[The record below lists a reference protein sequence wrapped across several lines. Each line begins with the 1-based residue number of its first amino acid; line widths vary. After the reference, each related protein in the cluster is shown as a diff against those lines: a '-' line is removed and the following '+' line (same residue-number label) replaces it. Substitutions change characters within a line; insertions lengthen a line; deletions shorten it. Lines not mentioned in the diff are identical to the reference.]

1 MIANR
6 ETESTQKRIMKQ
18 KIMVI
23 EYESV
28 VNSYEGIKIW

>member
-6 ETESTQKRIMKQ
+6 ETESMQKGIMKQ
-18 KIMVI
+18 KIMVM

-28 VNSYEGIKIW
+28 VNS